1 MLSLGIPVSEVQQA
15 RAAIM
20 QISTLHFTL
29 QSDHSGQ
36 CSVSEVQQARTAIM
50 QISTLHYTAQFRN
63 SPFQQPTDTAGLV
76 FTHFAQD
83 SHIGTTQWQCHWL
96 LPSL

>member
-15 RAAIM
+15 RAAVM
-20 QISTLHFTL
+20 QISTLL
-29 QSDHSGQ
+29 YSGQ